1 MQRSA
6 QSSFQKLD
14 VDNSCQKTCKIRY
27 YIFEPLS
34 KFTAF
39 FYFLGNAFPGL
50 SNETNFWPYLG
61 PVFFILEFFDIFLNF
76 KAFLQSR

>member
-1 MQRSA
+1 MELEMQRSA

-39 FYFLGNAFPGL
+39 FYFLGNAFPRI
-50 SNETNFWPYLG
+50 
-61 PVFFILEFFDIFLNF
+61 V
-76 KAFLQSR
+76 